1 MVGISLRSD
10 TSRNRAVASPTPMPI
25 RAASTS
31 LPQFISRASRN
42 MRPSHAVPST
52 IARLAMRPAIPGKY
66 HPPRSQ
72 DEREAGMYA
81 GLGRV
86 GQVSRT
92 VGVIARAQAW
102 YGEVLE
108 LELLY
113 TLGNLAFFDLAGTG

>member
-1 MVGISLRSD
+1 
-10 TSRNRAVASPTPMPI
+10 
-25 RAASTS
+25 
-31 LPQFISRASRN
+31 
-42 MRPSHAVPST
+42 
-52 IARLAMRPAIPGKY
+52 
-66 HPPRSQ
+66 
-72 DEREAGMYA
+72 MYA